1 MDSHKSK
8 VSSAA
13 HHRLT
18 YAKSSHIP
26 KIAASL
32 ATEGSHLQNNHS
44 FLSLKSK
51 LGTRSIPKISRRR
64 RSIKHELTET
74 RHPGRSAAPTMAG
87 SESQSLASPPR
98 LLPLGATSATVPEKH
113 PRRHG
118 ARAPGAAPPPRRRTE
133 VESSSS
139 VAAARGDA
147 STFAAAGCRG
157 ARGRLRRRRGL
168 LLLGLRWHGGGWGGA
183 ASGEVTRF
191 GALVGFKF
199 FFKKK

>member
-113 PRRHG
+113 PSPPRG
-118 ARAPGAAPPPRRRTE
+118 TSAGCRAAAAAATDGRSRVPPP
-133 VESSSS
+133 SPPP
-139 VAAARGDA
+139 AATLPPSRPRDAGVRGDGCGDA
-147 STFAAAGCRG
+147 VDCFFLAFGGMAAAGA
-157 ARGRLRRRRGL
+157 ARLPARSRGL
-168 LLLGLRWHGGGWGGA
+168 VLW
-183 ASGEVTRF
+183 
-191 GALVGFKF
+191 
-199 FFKKK
+199 